1 MCERGG
7 LTIAGALG
15 QLFERGASRGELRVE
30 LERGFVGL
38 AGVGVLALLG
48 ENKADA
54 PMHGGMGR
62 GIFSGL
68 QFKTLAERF

>member
-1 MCERGG
+1 
-7 LTIAGALG
+7 LWIK
-15 QLFERGASRGELRVE
+15 
-30 LERGFVGL
+30 LERSFVGL
-38 AGVGVLALLG
+38 AGVGVIALLG

-68 QFKTLAERF
+68 QFKTLAEQF